1 MMWEDACPN
10 GMAKI
15 GGGRRTRGAHYNAPM
30 TSPRTR
36 MTTTF
41 TAPAWRRFAAIVYD
55 VLAVV
60 AIVMVVGLLAQM
72 ATGGRLFD
80 EHGRMLTWW
89 YQPLQG
95 VVVGAYFLLSWTR
108 GGQTLGMRP
117 WRIRVTDAEGAPAG
131 WPRGLVRLIVAALP
145 LALVLIYPLTSL
157 KAALWAP
164 VIGWLVLLLPALVDR
179 RRRAIHDMVAGTE
192 IRRLPT

>member
-1 MMWEDACPN
+1 MTP
-10 GMAKI
+10 
-15 GGGRRTRGAHYNAPM
+15 
-30 TSPRTR
+30 TSP
-36 MTTTF
+36 
-41 TAPAWRRFAAIVYD
+41 APAWRRFAAIVYD
-55 VLAVV
+55 ALAVV

-72 ATGGRLFD
+72 VTGGRLFD

-95 VVVGAYFLLSWTR
+95 IVVAAYFLVSWVR

-117 WRIRVTDAEGAPAG
+117 WRIRVTDADGAPAS
-131 WPRGLVRLIVAALP
+131 WKRGGVRLIVAALP
-145 LALVLIYPLTSL
+145 LALVLIFPLTSL

-164 VIGWLVLLLPALVDR
+164 VIGWTILLLPAWFDP
-179 RRRAIHDMVAGTE
+179 RRRAIHDMAAGTE

>member
-1 MMWEDACPN
+1 
-10 GMAKI
+10 
-15 GGGRRTRGAHYNAPM
+15 
-30 TSPRTR
+30 

-145 LALVLIYPLTSL
+145 LTLVLIYPLTSL

-164 VIGWLVLLLPALVDR
+164 VVGWLVLLLPALVDR

>member
-1 MMWEDACPN
+1 MTP
-10 GMAKI
+10 
-15 GGGRRTRGAHYNAPM
+15 
-30 TSPRTR
+30 TSP
-36 MTTTF
+36 
-41 TAPAWRRFAAIVYD
+41 APAWRRFAAIVYD

-60 AIVMVVGLLAQM
+60 AIVMVVGLLSQM
-72 ATGGRLFD
+72 ATGGGLFD

-95 VVVGAYFLLSWTR
+95 LVVGAYFMLSWMR

-117 WRIRVTDAEGAPAG
+117 WRIRVTDASGAPVN
-131 WPRGLVRLIVAALP
+131 WKRGLARLIVAALP

-164 VIGWLVLLLPALVDR
+164 VIGWLVLLLPAWFDR

>member
-1 MMWEDACPN
+1 
-10 GMAKI
+10 
-15 GGGRRTRGAHYNAPM
+15 M
-30 TSPRTR
+30 TPISP
-36 MTTTF
+36 
-41 TAPAWRRFAAIVYD
+41 APAWRRFAAIVYD

-72 ATGGRLFD
+72 ATGGHLFD
-80 EHGRMLTWW
+80 EHGQMLTWW

-95 VVVGAYFLLSWTR
+95 LVVGAYFLLSWTR

-117 WRIRVTDAEGAPAG
+117 WRIRVTDASGAPVN
-131 WPRGLVRLIVAALP
+131 WKRGLVRLIVAALP
-145 LALVLIYPLTSL
+145 LALVLIYPLTSM

-164 VIGWLVLLLPALVDR
+164 VIGWLVLLLPAWFDR